1 MDKICKKKEKIDLSD
16 IKELLNFPIILP
28 FKNINRRLKLPVDHK
43 ENSILIE
50 IRNFFPL
57 LETAARY
64 KDLSLEI
71 KKDVISI
78 NREYIFK
85 SLSLSKHFAGCD
97 RVSLIAV
104 SIGSYLEEKIGEYQK
119 KGQTLKV
126 MIGDAVGSECVE
138 EAAKY
143 LSGRIGDYIKKNG
156 LVPTRRFS
164 PGYGDLSLEVQ
175 KIFFTELDLTKIG
188 LTLNESLLITPQ
200 KSITA
205 FIGWRNPDRS

>member
-64 KDLSLEI
+64 KDLPLEI

-85 SLSLSKHFAGCD
+85 SLSLSKHLAGCD

-104 SIGSYLEEKIGEYQK
+104 SIGSYLEEKIGKYQK

-143 LSGRIGDYIKKNG
+143 LSGRICGYIKKNG

-188 LTLNESLLITPQ
+188 LTLNESLLMTPQ